1 MEDPSVTMLTVGL
14 VVAVVLRDGEMAV
27 EEEEDILVEAVEVI
41 ILTPAEE
48 GEVLSMKEQ
57 INKTSVATTQLV
69 MVM

>member
-1 MEDPSVTMLTVGL
+1 MEDPRVTMLTVGL
-14 VVAVVLRDGEMAV
+14 VVAVVLREEVV
-27 EEEEDILVEAVEVI
+27 EAEEDTLVEAVEMI
-41 ILTPAEE
+41 LLTPVEE